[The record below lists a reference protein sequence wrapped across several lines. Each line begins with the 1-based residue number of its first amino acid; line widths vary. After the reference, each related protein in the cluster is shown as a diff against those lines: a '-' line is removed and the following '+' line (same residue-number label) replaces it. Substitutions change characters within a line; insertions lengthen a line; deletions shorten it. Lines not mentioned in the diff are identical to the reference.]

1 MGSCPWPARCWPSF
15 PYCALASP
23 PSTSRL
29 HKESFTHLQTRK
41 QRRNV
46 TAFES
51 IHGWVRY
58 HRNLL
63 GAVFVD
69 LGSLNVRLCIETVLE
84 LLWHSQAQV
93 YRKRTFSSM
102 FIQNINYFGFSRR
115 SISATADWLLNNHML
130 SQTETYF
137 CKEVQLFCFNQ
148 NASWTNIWGL
158 ALNLQGRKTAKISA
172 L

>member
-46 TAFES
+46 TVFES

-69 LGSLNVRLCIETVLE
+69 LGSLNVRLCIETVWVAVALTGTSLQE
-84 LLWHSQAQV
+84 EDIFQHVYPKHKLLWFLKTKS
-93 YRKRTFSSM
+93 
-102 FIQNINYFGFSRR
+102 IN
-115 SISATADWLLNNHML
+115 ATADWLLNNHML